1 MQLADFLTMW
11 IIIIIYHHRDKTIQL
26 AGFKLAQKF
35 REKWLLPQDKTGRSF
50 IGWGRSQDSVYL
62 SPYWKRYIQDSQP
75 TLPHCLGELTKKE
88 TNFTVDLFILTS
100 KPIKWCKVTKIYVGK
115 CIISGHIKFIHI
127 FFFFFFFF
135 FFLKLTI
142 LFRRSSQNIKICGLI
157 SKL

>member
-1 MQLADFLTMW
+1 MAKSVDPNQMPSSAMSDLGIYVYYGRCDIALSQNCTALDMTLMGWLGHKANRIVPHVGFCFICSTRSLT
-11 IIIIIYHHRDKTIQL
+11 

-100 KPIKWCKVTKIYVGK
+100 KPIKWCKVTKI
-115 CIISGHIKFIHI
+115 
-127 FFFFFFFF
+127 
-135 FFLKLTI
+135 
-142 LFRRSSQNIKICGLI
+142 
-157 SKL
+157 